1 MNKNHEKIIEQLLSA
16 VKESI
21 MQRENSYIIFDSA
34 NDIFTENYRLVGLD
48 INGAIVVVEKE
59 EDEDEIINMTID
71 YLLENKFH
79 LEKTLN

>member
-34 NDIFTENYRLVGLD
+34 NDIFYREL
-48 INGAIVVVEKE
+48 
-59 EDEDEIINMTID
+59 
-71 YLLENKFH
+71 
-79 LEKTLN
+79 